1 VNGYREEAVEG
12 EAEGRT
18 VMGLDPSIA
27 PIKAGV
33 FPLVKKDGMPEMAH
47 RIADELRASFTVFY
61 DDSGA
66 IGRRYRRQ
74 DEVGTPFGVTVDG
87 ESITNGTVTV
97 RDRDTL
103 KQERVD
109 ATKLKNYL
117 SAKLAS

>member
-1 VNGYREEAVEG
+1 VL
-12 EAEGRT
+12 
-18 VMGLDPSIA
+18 GLDPSIA

-47 RIADELRASFTVFY
+47 RIADELRPSFTVFY

-74 DEVGTPFGVTVDG
+74 DEVGTPFGITVDG

-103 KQERVD
+103 KQERVA
-109 ATKLKNYL
+109 ATRLKDYL
-117 SAKLAS
+117 SAKLTP

>member
-1 VNGYREEAVEG
+1 MLA
-12 EAEGRT
+12 
-18 VMGLDPSIA
+18 LHPSIA

-47 RIADELRASFTVFY
+47 RIADDLRPSFPVFY

-74 DEVGTPFGVTVDG
+74 DEVGTPFGITIDG
-87 ESITNGTVTV
+87 ESLTNATVTV

-103 KQERVD
+103 KQERVEVGQLKD
-109 ATKLKNYL
+109 YLTRMLAT
-117 SAKLAS
+117 

>member
-1 VNGYREEAVEG
+1 LN
-12 EAEGRT
+12 
-18 VMGLDPSIA
+18 PSIA

-33 FPLVKKDGMPEMAH
+33 FPLVKKDGMPEIAH
-47 RIADELRASFTVFY
+47 KIADELRESFTVFY

-74 DEVGTPFGVTVDG
+74 DEVGTPFGITVDG
-87 ESITNGTVTV
+87 ESLTNGTVTV

-109 ATKLKNYL
+109 ATQLHDYL